1 MQYEIKKAF
10 PGWSTLSGLG
20 NSALIKSFSIWFVI
34 IPILAKITEGIS
46 GEINLGLFSPP
57 LVIQWDIPFSF
68 KVLYLATVLF
78 TLANIIYTICAP
90 KIIKE
95 YKSYSDFKEKEGSFE
110 SLKQMFEPLL
120 ERSSSEYKEILLKDF
135 FDHVH
140 TTESKSKWDTGN
152 SLRERFDACTVPKE
166 YHAEAY
172 SNIKGAYNEENSKS
186 QACIIALYMM
196 GFLCLAYLFVENAI
210 YVFRG
215 VF

>member
-1 MQYEIKKAF
+1 MQYNIKKAF

-46 GEINLGLFSPP
+46 GEIDLGIFSPP
-57 LVIQWDIPFSF
+57 LVIHWDIPFSF
-68 KVLYLATVLF
+68 KILYLATVFF
-78 TLANIIYTICAP
+78 TLANIIYTIRAP

-120 ERSSSEYKEILLKDF
+120 ERSSKEYKEILLSDF

-140 TTESKSKWDTGN
+140 TTEPEFGPSD
-152 SLRERFDACTVPKE
+152 LRERFDVCTVAQE
-166 YHAEAY
+166 HHAEAY

-186 QACIIALYMM
+186 QVCIIALYVL

-215 VF
+215 WF